1 MGQNR
6 GFAVISGRYRRAAF
20 VCAACLLPIG
30 CGHSESGN
38 AANVAAPPAVV
49 RVTTLHR
56 ATVPIT
62 ADYQGTLG
70 SIESVQIRARVEGT
84 LDRAPFKEGGLVHK
98 GELIFELQHDAYAA
112 ALQSAQAALATARAQ
127 VVQAFGN
134 LYAKSASLARAE
146 ITVARDRPL
155 AADKAIPQKDLDNAI
170 ETAEMAKGD
179 VIVAQAQV
187 AEARAAVT
195 NAQAGVANAKLNL
208 SYTTIYAPVT
218 GLIGF
223 LNYDVGNVV
232 GGPST
237 QVLDTIDAIDPI
249 KITFALDEP
258 AYLDLFGKR
267 HDPNVRSLRDQPL
280 QLILA
285 NDTTYA
291 YSGRLYTLNST
302 VDTRTGT
309 LTVEA
314 RFPNPQGLLRP
325 GGFARVRVTIER
337 RPDALVVPET
347 AIVKSQ
353 GLDAV
358 YVVDPSGEASLRT
371 VSLGPQYGSGFVVD
385 SGLAPGDRVV
395 VEGTQKVVPG
405 TKVTVQTK

>member
-1 MGQNR
+1 MD
-6 GFAVISGRYRRAAF
+6 RYRRAALLCA
-20 VCAACLLPIG
+20 VCALPIG
-30 CGHSESGN
+30 CGHSENGN

-49 RVTTLHR
+49 RVTTLRR

-84 LDRAPFKEGGLVHK
+84 LDRVLFKEGRLVHK
-98 GELIFELQHDAYAA
+98 GDLIFELQHDAYAA
-112 ALQSAQAALATARAQ
+112 ALQSAQAQFDTARAQ
-127 VVQAFGN
+127 VVEAYGN
-134 LYAKSASLARAE
+134 LFAKVASLARDE

-155 AADKAIPQKDLDNAI
+155 AADKAIPQKDLDNAVA
-170 ETAEMAKGD
+170 TAEMAKGD
-179 VIVAQAQV
+179 VIVARAQV
-187 AEARAAVT
+187 GQARAGVL
-195 NAQAGVANAKLNL
+195 NAQAGVMNAKLNL

-258 AYLDLFGKR
+258 AYLDLFGQRKN
-267 HDPNVRSLRDQPL
+267 PNVSSLRYQPL

-285 NDTTYA
+285 NDATYQ
-291 YSGRLYTLNST
+291 YTGRLYTINST
-302 VDTRTGT
+302 VDSRTGT
-309 LTVEA
+309 LTVES
-314 RFPNPQGLLRP
+314 RFPNPEGLLRP
-325 GGFARVRVTIER
+325 GGFARVRLMIER

-358 YVVDPSGEASLRT
+358 YVVNSNGTASLRT
-371 VSLGPQYGSGFVVD
+371 ISLGPQYGSGFVVD
-385 SGLAPGDRVV
+385 SGLQAGDRVV
-395 VEGTQKVVPG
+395 VQGTQKVVPG
-405 TKVTVQTK
+405 AKVTIKTN